1 MIRPALWG
9 GFLFAL
15 LSAAVIFAESS
26 SAAVL
31 EKGQSGNVVK
41 VVDGDTIILK
51 NLTQVR
57 LVGIQAP
64 KLPLGR
70 VGFKTWPLA
79 DEARRELEKI
89 VLGKVVELRYGGR
102 RIDRYGRI
110 LAHLFTADGLWVQG
124 EMLRR
129 GMARVYTFADNR
141 KLAAE
146 MYALEKEA
154 RNAKRG
160 IWANPYYRLRRP
172 GETSDDIDTFQLVE
186 GTVIDAARIKKRIYL
201 NFGPDWRSDFTATIS
216 PRASRIFSNDLL
228 ALKGRKIRVRG
239 WIKSYNG
246 PEIEVSHPE
255 QIEILPKM
263 P

>member
-1 MIRPALWG
+1 
-9 GFLFAL
+9 
-15 LSAAVIFAESS
+15 
-26 SAAVL
+26 
-31 EKGQSGNVVK
+31 
-41 VVDGDTIILK
+41 
-51 NLTQVR
+51 
-57 LVGIQAP
+57 
-64 KLPLGR
+64 
-70 VGFKTWPLA
+70 
-79 DEARRELEKI
+79 
-89 VLGKVVELRYGGR
+89 
-102 RIDRYGRI
+102 
-110 LAHLFTADGLWVQG
+110 
-124 EMLRR
+124 
-129 GMARVYTFADNR
+129 MARVYTFADNR